1 MKVDKSLWNH
11 IDFFDAV
18 ILNLD
23 LKIPESTGKIIN
35 IIMDY
40 ICLRLIVQITKREM
54 DRVSKDFF
62 NQYHSF
68 FLNLLELI
76 IYYIKS

>member
-23 LKIPESTGKIIN
+23 LKTPESTGKIIN

-40 ICLRLIVQITKREM
+40 ICLNI
-54 DRVSKDFF
+54 DCPD
-62 NQYHSF
+62 Y
-68 FLNLLELI
+68 
-76 IYYIKS
+76 